1 MEITNKTLVAFLM
14 AAIVVS
20 LAGTI
25 ISLNKL
31 GSISVNGPS
40 TGYASNVNATAHVQV
55 TATTSISFVVSSL
68 DWGTGSVN
76 STSPDQN
83 CTLITNVTNNP
94 TDCLLF
100 NTGVPPL
107 ILQNDGNTNVSV
119 VLRSNAT
126 AAQFIGG
133 TGVQGGPQFMWN
145 ISNNETSSCV
155 TPNASLANFTSVLT
169 TDTQICDV
177 LDAID
182 TKDSMKINIKLNLPF
197 TTPQGDKT
205 AVLTATATGV

>member
-1 MEITNKTLVAFLM
+1 MELTNQTLAIFLVT
-14 AAIVVS
+14 AIVVS
-20 LAGTI
+20 VLGTI
-25 ISLNKL
+25 ISSDELGVKL
-31 GSISVNGPS
+31 A
-40 TGYASNVNATAHVQV
+40 TGYVPYGNASAHVQV
-55 TATTSISFVVSSL
+55 TTTTSISFVVSSL

-76 STSPDQN
+76 STSSDQN
-83 CTLITNVTNNP
+83 CTLITNVTNNL
-94 TDCLLF
+94 TDCNGF
-100 NTGVPPL
+100 NTGVNPL

-126 AAQFIGG
+126 AQQFIGADA
-133 TGVQGGPQFMWN
+133 VAGGPQFMWN
-145 ISNNETSSCV
+145 ISNNETGSCV
-155 TPNASLANFTSVLT
+155 TPNASLATFTSVST

-205 AVLTATATGV
+205 AVLTATATGL